1 MRVYKPPY
9 LLGIDSG
16 TSACK
21 AVLFTL
27 DGKIVGKASVQH
39 KIYYP
44 QADWAEQDPEDWWRA
59 ASQAIKT
66 LLKET
71 GVKGEDIIGV
81 SVDSQREAVVPLDKE
96 GKVLYRSIIW
106 LDNRTIPQQRKI
118 ESILSRERILEM
130 TGLPSDYIFSASKIL
145 WIKENLPEVFNR
157 VHIILFPK
165 DYIIFKLTGAKA
177 TDYSMASRTMLLD
190 LRKGKWSEEICE
202 AIGVPVD
209 ILPEIKGSWEV
220 IGEVSREASE
230 ETGLKSGTPVAAG
243 GGDRPCEALGAGVF
257 KEGSVCIGTGTG
269 TAFEVPLS
277 EPRPDK
283 SYRFDCCYHV
293 APNMY
298 EYEGVVNSTGA
309 SLQWLIEL
317 LSKETS
323 PDFYALLEEEASK
336 VSPGCDGLV
345 FYPYLWGARLPKPN
359 PKARGVFLGILRSHT
374 RAHLFRAVLE
384 GVAYQY
390 LGVLK
395 ALREMKV
402 EVSEVFMVGG
412 ETRLRLWNKIKADVT
427 GLKIKIPEV
436 TDAAA
441 LGSAILAG
449 LACGAYS
456 SVEKAVEEAVRIK
469 EIYEPDLELHEKY
482 LELYEKYE
490 KAYQVVEKVFS
501 AIY

>member
-1 MRVYKPPY
+1 VYKPPY

-27 DGKIVGKASVQH
+27 DGKIVDKASVQH

-44 QADWAEQDPEDWWRA
+44 RADWAEQDPEEWWKA
-59 ASQAIKT
+59 AAQAIKT
-66 LLKET
+66 LLKKT

-81 SVDSQREAVVPLDKE
+81 SVDSQREAVVPLDEE
-96 GKVLYRSIIW
+96 GRVLYRSIIW
-106 LDNRTIPQQRKI
+106 LDNRTIPQQQKI
-118 ESILSRERILEM
+118 EKILSRERILEI

-145 WIKENLPEVFNR
+145 WIKENLPEVFSKIH
-157 VHIILFPK
+157 VILFPK
-165 DYIIFKLTGAKA
+165 DYIIFKLTGVKA

-190 LRKGKWSEEICE
+190 LRKGKWSNEICE
-202 AIGVPVD
+202 AIGIPVD
-209 ILPEIKGSWEV
+209 ILPEIKGSWEAV
-220 IGEVSREASE
+220 GEISRKASE
-230 ETGLKSGTPVAAG
+230 ETGLKPGTPVAAG

-257 KEGSVCIGTGTG
+257 KEGAVCIGTGTG

-277 EPRPDK
+277 SPRPDK

-293 APNMY
+293 VPNTY

-309 SLQWLIEL
+309 SLQWFMEL
-317 LSKETS
+317 LSHEAS
-323 PDFYALLEEEASK
+323 RDLYALLEEEASK
-336 VSPGCDGLV
+336 ISPGCDGLM

-359 PKARGVFLGILRSHT
+359 PKARGIFFGILRSHS

-395 ALREMKV
+395 ALRELGV
-402 EVSEVFMVGG
+402 DVSEVFMVGG
-412 ETRLRLWNKIKADVT
+412 ETRIRLWNRIKADIT
-427 GLKIKIPEV
+427 GLKIKVPEV

-469 EIYEPDLELHEKY
+469 EIYEPSSELHKKY
-482 LELYEKYE
+482 LELYKKYE
-490 KAYQVVEKVFS
+490 KAYQIIEEVFNTL
-501 AIY
+501 Y